1 MLKETSLLNIIHC
14 NSHTRQFC
22 LNESEVTVL
31 VAQSCLTVCDSMDY
45 GLPDSFVHGDSPLS
59 MGFSRQED
67 CSGLPFPSPGDL
79 PDAGIEPR
87 SHALQVDSLSTELRG
102 KPPLRRPGAKC
113 RGGGDIHSGTYHR
126 EGFPWESGLQTLSLK
141 VIWQESHFEEFSLW
155 RSLKLRTRHMDKV
168 VTMAMWAR
176 MKNSERPQCATAGA
190 CLTGSRQTNVVR
202 C

>member
-87 SHALQVDSLSTELRG
+87 SPALQAMLCPLS
-102 KPPLRRPGAKC
+102 
-113 RGGGDIHSGTYHR
+113 H
-126 EGFPWESGLQTLSLK
+126 Q
-141 VIWQESHFEEFSLW
+141 
-155 RSLKLRTRHMDKV
+155 
-168 VTMAMWAR
+168 
-176 MKNSERPQCATAGA
+176 
-190 CLTGSRQTNVVR
+190 GSPIYIFFW

>member
-22 LNESEVTVL
+22 LYESEVTVL

-67 CSGLPFPSPGDL
+67 CIGLPFPSPGDL

-87 SHALQVDSLSTELRG
+87 SPTLQADALTSEPRLPKMREAHVSGYWTWVGQISFHLPLYRCETPSL
-102 KPPLRRPGAKC
+102 
-113 RGGGDIHSGTYHR
+113 IHNL
-126 EGFPWESGLQTLSLK
+126 GFCK
-141 VIWQESHFEEFSLW
+141 
-155 RSLKLRTRHMDKV
+155 
-168 VTMAMWAR
+168 
-176 MKNSERPQCATAGA
+176 
-190 CLTGSRQTNVVR
+190 
-202 C
+202 